1 MPVPDSHDLSP
12 SKRRAAAALLRQAVT
27 PVADLGD
34 LFARHGHEV
43 ALVGGTVRDVLL
55 GRGPGDLDLATDAR
69 PEQVLEIVGVWAD
82 KVWETGISFGT
93 VGVRKGGTI
102 CEITTY
108 RSEQYRPASRK
119 PDVAYGT
126 SLTQDLSRRD
136 FTVNAIAARLPALDL
151 VDPYGGVADLA
162 GKVLRTPGA
171 AADSF
176 TDDPLRI
183 LRAARLSAQLGFTV
197 VPEVRAAMT
206 ELAARLAV
214 VSAERISG
222 ELAKLMLA
230 PGPDGPV
237 RGIALL
243 VDTGVAD
250 QVLPEIPALR
260 LEADEHFRHKDVYQ
274 HSLTVLAQAIE
285 LEPSYGL
292 EPDLVVR
299 LAALL
304 HDIGKPKTRR
314 LLPDGRVAFHHH
326 EMAGAALARARLTK
340 LRFPAAVVNDV
351 ATLVAL
357 HLRFHGYNEGGWTD
371 AAVRRYVRDAGPLLT
386 RLHVL
391 TRADCTTRNKQ
402 KAQRLARAYD
412 NLERRIAELAE
423 QEELGKIRPDLNGNQ
438 IMDIL
443 GLPPGPLIGKA
454 YQYLLELRMERG
466 PLGTERA
473 IQELRRWAADEG
485 LAVPPGSAGDGERS
499 GAAGPEAAGPEAGGP
514 DGDGPAGGGEDGPG
528 PDSSS

>member
-1 MPVPDSHDLSP
+1 MPVPDSRDLTP
-12 SKRRAAAALLRQAVT
+12 SQRRAVMAVLRRAVA
-27 PVADLGD
+27 PVTGLGD
-34 LFARHGHEV
+34 LFIRHGHEV

-55 GRGPGDLDLATDAR
+55 GRSHDDLDLATDAG
-69 PEQVLEIVGVWAD
+69 PEQVLEIVQGWAD

-93 VGVRKGGTI
+93 VGVRKGHTI

-108 RSEQYRPASRK
+108 RSERYQSGSRK

-136 FTVNAIAARLPALDL
+136 FTVNAIAARLPALEL
-151 VDPYGGVADLA
+151 VDPFGGVADLA

-183 LRAARLSAQLGFTV
+183 LRAARFSAQLGFTV
-197 VPEVRAAMT
+197 HPEARAAMT
-206 ELAARLAV
+206 ALADRLAV
-214 VSAERISG
+214 VSAERIKD

-237 RGIALL
+237 RGITLL

-250 QVLPEIPALR
+250 QVLPEVPSLR

-285 LEPSYGL
+285 LEPRYGL
-292 EPDLVVR
+292 GSDLVVR

-314 LLPDGRVAFHHH
+314 RLPDGRVAFHHH
-326 EMAGAALARARLTK
+326 EMAGAAMARARLAK
-340 LRFPAAVVNDV
+340 LRFPAAVVSDV
-351 ATLVAL
+351 ATLIAL

-371 AAVRRYVRDAGPLLT
+371 AAVRRYVRDAGPLLS

-391 TRADCTTRNKQ
+391 TRADCTTRNRQ
-402 KAQRLARAYD
+402 KAQRLAGAYD
-412 NLERRIAELAE
+412 NLERRIAELAD
-423 QEELGKIRPDLNGNQ
+423 QEELDKIRPDLNGNQ

-443 GLPPGPLIGKA
+443 GLAPGPLVGRA
-454 YQYLLELRMERG
+454 YQHLLELRLEHG

-473 IQELRRWAADEG
+473 VQELRRWAAEEG
-485 LAVPPGSAGDGERS
+485 LA
-499 GAAGPEAAGPEAGGP
+499 
-514 DGDGPAGGGEDGPG
+514 GPAGGGADGPG
-528 PDSSS
+528 PASSS